1 MPREQEEKNAK
12 CSAIKRIIAVLQLFP
27 IHGTPNAIHCNGR
40 SLASSRMAK
49 KKSICLSLE
58 YVDKLCHL
66 PSSLFMLGH
75 RTKFKTKIGG
85 SHHNIKR
92 PIVNVIKSPRQP
104 IWYRPPSTKLY
115 NLHCTGVVATA
126 TAAVATKNSHSTT
139 DSVKTTAPKIT
150 KSITIMQNCY

>member
-1 MPREQEEKNAK
+1 MLGNQEDNCGA
-12 CSAIKRIIAVLQLFP
+12 AIVSYSRNTERYSLQWP
-27 IHGTPNAIHCNGR
+27 IVSELEDG
-40 SLASSRMAK
+40 K

-104 IWYRPPSTKLY
+104 IWHRPPSTKLY

-126 TAAVATKNSHSTT
+126 TAAAATKNSYSTA